1 MKTLKL
7 FNSVVLKETDEKPFI
22 SEQGYIIEPGAL
34 WAKKEIINFYKN
46 EKLDGYGLNQTFHK
60 SWKTI
65 FRSSREDL
73 LLEQIRHYISTY
85 GSNFQDEI
93 YIPKEVLEIPDTK
106 VVFKVVKAYPK
117 EVMTKKCLE
126 LLQSGIALKEETINN
141 VLSIL
146 VDELSYKFSGNENI
160 KNKEA
165 IIKIADMYGII
176 PNDTLEFFRYIL
188 YRTTGESLLIKS
200 KEVIEGIK
208 NSNYNPAIQFEK
220 FGLEKL
226 AEIFNRFKPLFLAFK
241 TKCPKTINK
250 ISKLSKVHHKPLVSN
265 PLNYV
270 TSLILN
276 KEEDLHWL
284 DNATPFALFRAI
296 SACYTRIHGQ
306 YAFAY
311 RIRNGKSFIKT
322 NKVSAAAWT
331 NYDFL
336 LNYCKNRF
344 NLKGKKY
351 FLPQDV
357 EYALP
362 TSEKMFVGNI
372 PTGSKFFGETLAV
385 GVYWENK
392 WGAHDI
398 DLSGLNIGGKV
409 GWNSDYKQG
418 NGDLMYSGDI
428 TDAPNGAVEY
438 LYAKNGLNEPTLVNS
453 NVFSG
458 QGNCEYKIV
467 VGKGDQIDYNY
478 MMNPNHLFLET
489 KCQSV
494 QNQTILGMLIPE
506 KHRQCFVI
514 LNFGAGEC
522 RVSGNSEITITATK
536 ALFQQWNNPLSLREI
551 IVAFDGEIVKDVE
564 NSDYNL
570 SLDNLQ
576 KDSFINIFKQE
587 K

>member
-22 SEQGYIIEPGAL
+22 SEQGYIIESGAL
-34 WAKKEIINFYKN
+34 WAKNEIVKFYKN
-46 EKLDGYGLNQTFHK
+46 ETLDGYGLNKTFHK

-93 YIPKEVLEIPDTK
+93 YIPNEVLEIPDIK
-106 VVFKVVKAYPK
+106 IVFKVVKAYPR
-117 EVMTKKCLE
+117 EIMTQKCLE
-126 LLQSGIALKEETINN
+126 LLQSGIALKEETINDI
-141 VLSIL
+141 LSIL

-165 IIKIADMYGII
+165 VIKIADMYGVI
-176 PNDTLEFFRYIL
+176 PNDTLEFFRYII
-188 YRTTGESLLIKS
+188 YRATSESLLIKS
-200 KEVIEGIK
+200 KEVIDAIK
-208 NSNYNPAIQFEK
+208 NSNFNPAVQFGK

-270 TSLILN
+270 TSIILN
-276 KEEDLHWL
+276 KEDDLHWL

-296 SACYTRIHGQ
+296 SACHTRIQGQ
-306 YAFAY
+306 YAFVY
-311 RIRNGKSFIKT
+311 RIRNGKSYIKT
-322 NKVSAAAWT
+322 NKVSGASWT
-331 NYDFL
+331 NYNFL
-336 LNYCKNRF
+336 LDYCKNRF
-344 NLKGKKY
+344 NLNGKKI

-357 EYALP
+357 EYSLP

-385 GVYWENK
+385 GVYWENQ

-398 DLSGLNIGGKV
+398 DLSGLNIGGKI
-409 GWNSDYKQG
+409 GWNAEYKLE

-438 LYAKNGLNEPTLVNS
+438 LYTKNGLNEPTLVNS

-458 QGNCEYKIV
+458 QGNCEYKII
-467 VGKGDQIDYNY
+467 VGKGNQIDYNF

-489 KCQSV
+489 KCKSV

-506 KHRQCFVI
+506 NGRQCFVV
-514 LNFGAGEC
+514 LNFGAGQC

-536 ALFQQWNNPLSLREI
+536 ALYQQWNNPLSLREI
-551 IVAFDGEIVKDVE
+551 LIAFGGEIVDNVE

-576 KDSFINIFKQE
+576 RDSFINIFKT

>member
-22 SEQGYIIEPGAL
+22 SEQGYIIESGAL
-34 WAKKEIINFYKN
+34 WAKNEIVKFYKN
-46 EKLDGYGLNQTFHK
+46 ETLDGYGLNKTFHK

-93 YIPKEVLEIPDTK
+93 YIPNEVLEIPDIK
-106 VVFKVVKAYPK
+106 IVFKVVKAYPR
-117 EVMTKKCLE
+117 EIMTQKCLE
-126 LLQSGIALKEETINN
+126 LLQSGIALKEETINDI
-141 VLSIL
+141 LSIL

-165 IIKIADMYGII
+165 VIKIADMYGVI
-176 PNDTLEFFRYIL
+176 PNDTLEFFRYII
-188 YRTTGESLLIKS
+188 YRATSESLLIKS
-200 KEVIEGIK
+200 KEVIDAIK
-208 NSNYNPAIQFEK
+208 NSNFNPAVQFGK

-270 TSLILN
+270 TSIILN
-276 KEEDLHWL
+276 KEDDLHWL

-296 SACYTRIHGQ
+296 SACHTRIQGQ

-311 RIRNGKSFIKT
+311 RIRNGKSYIKT
-322 NKVSAAAWT
+322 NKVSGASWT
-331 NYDFL
+331 NYNFL
-336 LNYCKNRF
+336 LDYCKNRF
-344 NLKGKKY
+344 NLNGKKI

-357 EYALP
+357 EYSLP

-385 GVYWENK
+385 GVYWENQ

-398 DLSGLNIGGKV
+398 DLSGLNIGGKI
-409 GWNSDYKQG
+409 GWNAEYKLE

-438 LYAKNGLNEPTLVNS
+438 LYTKNGLNEPTLVNS

-458 QGNCEYKIV
+458 QGNCEYKII
-467 VGKGDQIDYNY
+467 VGKGNQIDYNF

-489 KCQSV
+489 KCKSV

-506 KHRQCFVI
+506 NGRQCFVV
-514 LNFGAGEC
+514 LNFGAGQC

-536 ALFQQWNNPLSLREI
+536 ALYQQWNNPLSLREI
-551 IVAFDGEIVKDVE
+551 LIAFGGEIVDNVE

-570 SLDNLQ
+570 SLDNIQ
-576 KDSFINIFKQE
+576 RDSFINIFKT

>member
-22 SEQGYIIEPGAL
+22 SEQGYIIESGAL
-34 WAKKEIINFYKN
+34 WAKNEIVKFYKN
-46 EKLDGYGLNQTFHK
+46 ETLDGYGLNKTFHK

-93 YIPKEVLEIPDTK
+93 YIPNEVLEIPDIK
-106 VVFKVVKAYPK
+106 IVFKVVKAYPR
-117 EVMTKKCLE
+117 EIMTQKCLE
-126 LLQSGIALKEETINN
+126 LLQSGIALKEETINDI
-141 VLSIL
+141 LSIL

-165 IIKIADMYGII
+165 VIKIADMYGVI
-176 PNDTLEFFRYIL
+176 PNDTLEFFRYII
-188 YRTTGESLLIKS
+188 YRATSESLLIKS
-200 KEVIEGIK
+200 KEVIDAIK
-208 NSNYNPAIQFEK
+208 NSNFNPAVQFGK

-270 TSLILN
+270 TSIILN
-276 KEEDLHWL
+276 KEDDLHWL

-296 SACYTRIHGQ
+296 SACHTRIQGQ

-311 RIRNGKSFIKT
+311 RIRNGKSYIKT
-322 NKVSAAAWT
+322 NKVSGASWT
-331 NYDFL
+331 NYNFL
-336 LNYCKNRF
+336 LDYCKNRF
-344 NLKGKKY
+344 NLNGKKI

-357 EYALP
+357 EYSLP

-385 GVYWENK
+385 GVYWENQ

-398 DLSGLNIGGKV
+398 DLSGLNIGGKI
-409 GWNSDYKQG
+409 GWNAEYKLE

-438 LYAKNGLNEPTLVNS
+438 LYTKNGLNEPTLVNS

-458 QGNCEYKIV
+458 QGNCEYKII
-467 VGKGDQIDYNY
+467 VGKGNQIDYNF

-489 KCQSV
+489 KCKSV

-506 KHRQCFVI
+506 NGRQCFVV
-514 LNFGAGEC
+514 LNFGAGQC

-536 ALFQQWNNPLSLREI
+536 ALYQQWNNPLSLREI
-551 IVAFDGEIVKDVE
+551 LIAFGGEIVDNVE

-576 KDSFINIFKQE
+576 RDSFINIFKT

>member
-7 FNSVVLKETDEKPFI
+7 FNSVLLKETDEKPFV
-22 SEQGYIIEPGAL
+22 SEQGFVIESGAL
-34 WAKKEIINFYKN
+34 WAKKEIVNFYKN
-46 EKLDGYGLNQTFHK
+46 EKLDGYGLNKTFHK
-60 SWKTI
+60 SWSKI
-65 FRSSREDL
+65 FRSSRTDL
-73 LLEQIRHYISTY
+73 LIEQIKHYISTY

-93 YIPKEVLEIPDTK
+93 YIPNEVLEIPDTK
-106 VVFKVVKAYPK
+106 VVFKVVKAYSK
-117 EVMTKKCLE
+117 EVLTQKSLE
-126 LLQSGIALKEETINN
+126 LLQSGIALKEETINDI
-141 VLSIL
+141 LSIL
-146 VDELSYKFSGNENI
+146 VDELSYQFNGNENI

-165 IIKIADMYGII
+165 TIKIADMYGVI
-176 PNDTLEFFRYIL
+176 PKDTLEFFRYIL

-200 KEVIEGIK
+200 KEVIEAIK
-208 NSNYNPAIQFEK
+208 QSNYNPTVQFEK

-270 TSLILN
+270 TSILLTQ
-276 KEEDLHWL
+276 EDLHWL

-296 SACYTRIHGQ
+296 SACHTRIQGQ
-306 YAFAY
+306 FAFAY

-322 NKVSAAAWT
+322 NKVSGASWT

-336 LNYCKNRF
+336 LNYCKKRF
-344 NLKGKKY
+344 NLNGKKF

-362 TSEKMFVGNI
+362 TSEKMFVGDI

-409 GWNSDYKQG
+409 GWNSEYTQG
-418 NGDLMYSGDI
+418 KGDLMYSGDI
-428 TDAPNGAVEY
+428 TDAPNGAIEY
-438 LYAKNGLNEPTLVNS
+438 LYAKNGLKEPTLVNS

-467 VGKGDQIDYNY
+467 VGKGDQIDYNF

-494 QNQTILGMLIPE
+494 QRQTILGILIPE
-506 KHRQCFVI
+506 KEKQSFVI
-514 LNFGAGEC
+514 LNFGAGQC
-522 RVSGNSEITITATK
+522 RVSGNSEITFTATK
-536 ALFQQWNNPLSLREI
+536 ALFQQWSNPITLKEMLI
-551 IVAFDGEIVKDVE
+551 AFGGVIVTEVE
-564 NSDYNL
+564 QSDYNL
-570 SLDNLQ
+570 SLDKLQ
-576 KDSFINIFKQE
+576 KDSIIRIFKQ
-587 K
+587 